1 MNENKWK
8 YIPDGKIVIDF
19 SDCKYVK
26 DFHEKLKNSFGFP
39 NYYGRNWDALWDCL
53 RDFAISEEHKR
64 EIVLRG
70 MNQMPEDLREYSQK
84 GYLLF
89 KELEQK
95 YPILHFTI
103 ER

>member
-1 MNENKWK
+1 MNPYAWK
-8 YIPDGKIVIDF
+8 EIPSGEILLDF
-19 SDCKYVK
+19 SSCQNADV
-26 DFHEKLKNSFGFP
+26 FHKTIRTAFGFP
-39 NYYGRNWDALWDCL
+39 EYYGENWDALWDCL
-53 RDFAISEEHKR
+53 RGFAISEEYKR